1 MKTGKILIEITS
13 EIFFFREKTFKQ
25 SLVKLREE
33 VAKANALVQEA
44 NVLAQEMGKRTE
56 FHVTL
61 QIPACNLSPNR
72 RVSINCTDFNL

>member
-1 MKTGKILIEITS
+1 MI
-13 EIFFFREKTFKQ
+13 FREKTFKQ

-72 RVSINCTDFNL
+72 QVCMFVGNRGHTV